1 MQTLQHLVII
11 AYILPWN
18 SFVLSSFIN
27 SSLRNGN
34 PDTVETREASKRNV
48 TNSVFMVI
56 LRCLWRIQ
64 QNKAQL
70 LCCILWQLICIL
82 RPKQSSTVCI
92 ERKHLLRLFT
102 TIRWWF
108 QTKWKRLDIRYHRY
122 KHKTVSTLSCLEKF
136 APDDLRVVWKCEV
149 TASVLEESF
158 IVIVL
163 PMIFSDDCSSET
175 HETGPQVGYNYI
187 QEVTKQDECIFPWLT
202 PSLKTVTIKHP
213 LSTGIERTKRPSFA
227 GEILLLG

>member
-1 MQTLQHLVII
+1 MLHTLTVNMHITTQTIV
-11 AYILPWN
+11 N
-18 SFVLSSFIN
+18 SLHWKKTPFASIHDD
-27 SSLRNGN
+27 SLMI
-34 PDTVETREASKRNV
+34 S
-48 TNSVFMVI
+48 
-56 LRCLWRIQ
+56 
-64 QNKAQL
+64 NK
-70 LCCILWQLICIL
+70 I
-82 RPKQSSTVCI
+82 
-92 ERKHLLRLFT
+92 
-102 TIRWWF
+102 
-108 QTKWKRLDIRYHRY
+108 KRLDIRYHCY

-158 IVIVL
+158 IVNVL
-163 PMIFSDDCSSET
+163 PMIFPDDCSSET

-202 PSLKTVTIKHP
+202 PSLKTVTIKHL